1 MLKPAALTADDMCA
15 GACFFSLRLR
25 QARWL
30 QQEQWS
36 SPAQSC
42 SVARY
47 AGHRKWAF
55 LRKVDWPSDVL
66 GRQCRVCLG
75 ILVAG
80 QSTVVR
86 DVEEYL
92 LLCTAS
98 HHIGV
103 CVFRSNQDVTFR
115 GVCAVVAKTDTVTV

>member
-1 MLKPAALTADDMCA
+1 MTCVLVPVFFPQVEA
-15 GACFFSLRLR
+15 GAVV
-25 QARWL
+25 AAGAVVI
-30 QQEQWS
+30 
-36 SPAQSC
+36 PG
-42 SVARY
+42 SVVLSGQVCGASQM
-47 AGHRKWAF
+47 GF